1 MWVYVRFCKCGI
13 FPEIGRRSLHRC
25 RVVMPRLR
33 PVCGL
38 LRTFAVD
45 CAEGAVWGQTDDFM
59 NMRKR
64 IEVVAAVIRDGN
76 RILATQRGY
85 GPFKDMWE
93 FPGGKMESGE
103 TEEIALVREIK
114 EEMGAMVS
122 VDRHIKTVEYDYP
135 DFHLVLHCYLCRVV
149 SGDLILKEH
158 EAAKWLDVSMLG
170 DVDWLP
176 ADLLLLDDLA
186 SLLSAETAE

>member
-1 MWVYVRFCKCGI
+1 
-13 FPEIGRRSLHRC
+13 
-25 RVVMPRLR
+25 
-33 PVCGL
+33 
-38 LRTFAVD
+38 
-45 CAEGAVWGQTDDFM
+45 
-59 NMRKR
+59 MRKR

-85 GPFKDMWE
+85 GPVKDMWE

>member
-1 MWVYVRFCKCGI
+1 
-13 FPEIGRRSLHRC
+13 
-25 RVVMPRLR
+25 
-33 PVCGL
+33 
-38 LRTFAVD
+38 
-45 CAEGAVWGQTDDFM
+45 
-59 NMRKR
+59 MRKR

>member
-1 MWVYVRFCKCGI
+1 
-13 FPEIGRRSLHRC
+13 
-25 RVVMPRLR
+25 
-33 PVCGL
+33 
-38 LRTFAVD
+38 
-45 CAEGAVWGQTDDFM
+45 
-59 NMRKR
+59 MRKR

-93 FPGGKMESGE
+93 FPGGKMEPGE
-103 TEEIALVREIK
+103 TEEVALVREIK

-149 SGDLILKEH
+149 SGELILKEH
-158 EAAKWLDVSMLG
+158 EAAKWLDVSTLG

>member
-1 MWVYVRFCKCGI
+1 
-13 FPEIGRRSLHRC
+13 
-25 RVVMPRLR
+25 
-33 PVCGL
+33 
-38 LRTFAVD
+38 
-45 CAEGAVWGQTDDFM
+45 
-59 NMRKR
+59 MRKR

-93 FPGGKMESGE
+93 FPGGKMEPGE
-103 TEEIALVREIK
+103 TEEVALVREIK